1 MIMTIRMIMTILITD
16 IRTKMVSDFMIRAM
30 LAGSGVALVTGIL
43 GCFIVW
49 RRMAYFGDA
58 LSHASV
64 LGVALAMGF
73 GLSIYIGVAG
83 VALLVAVSLF
93 LLTSKWQAMDTV
105 LGVIAHSFLALGLI
119 AAAVW
124 GRGISLEAVLF
135 GDILAVNWSDVIL
148 VWCGALGVAGI
159 IYWRWSQLIVST
171 ICEDLAA
178 SVGVRSKVEQFVLT
192 LCLAAVVGVALKT
205 VGALLITAFLI
216 IPAAAARGFAKTP
229 EVMVVGAVVIAA
241 LGALGGLAA
250 SYHWDWPAGPAMV
263 AGCSLIFVLSRLRG
277 L

>member
-1 MIMTIRMIMTILITD
+1 ML
-16 IRTKMVSDFMIRAM
+16 SDFMIRAM

-64 LGVALAMGF
+64 LGVALATGF
-73 GLSIYIGVAG
+73 GVSIYIGVAG
-83 VALLVAVSLF
+83 VAALVAVTLF

-105 LGVIAHSFLALGLI
+105 LGVVAHSFLAFGLI
-119 AAAVW
+119 AAALW

-135 GDILAVNWSDVIL
+135 GDILAVTWSDVIL

-159 IYWRWSQLIVST
+159 IYWRWSHMIVST

-250 SYHWDWPAGPAMV
+250 SYHWDWPAGPAMI
-263 AGCSLIFVLSRLRG
+263 AGCSLIFLLSRLRG